1 MFNKLEE
8 TKKRY
13 EFLTDEIVK
22 PEVIANQNEWKKLV
36 KERADIEEIVN
47 KYAEYKET
55 KSTKGKV
62 ARAMIPYDHNGTHFE
77 TNFVCTTSRS

>member
-47 KYAEYKET
+47 KYAEYKEAEKT
-55 KSTKGKV
+55 LKI
-62 ARAMIPYDHNGTHFE
+62 AR
-77 TNFVCTTSRS
+77 R